1 MAKLKEDKIKE
12 TDLSEYLEKESDF
25 SFEMMVLH
33 MLGEMGFSCEHGGI
47 YEDPFTLKRREFD
60 IRAQYKNENKYFSMA
75 VECKNV
81 RDNFPLLASLVPR
94 REGENFHDLVSWES
108 TSPHGRALAASE
120 KIRKQNSSFYPV
132 GGMVAKKLDQ
142 VGRVLDGKIVGN
154 DSNTFDKL
162 TQAANSAHD
171 LVKNSC
177 LRRGKGFFEFICP
190 VLVVPDDRLW
200 AVEYSTKGDQLGE
213 PKRLTVCSLYLDQ
226 SWEIQNGLTSTSITL
241 SHLDVVTYSH
251 LEKYVKKV
259 FDDVEGVFSGLN
271 K

>member
-1 MAKLKEDKIKE
+1 MAKLREDKIE
-12 TDLSEYLEKESDF
+12 LTDLSEYLEKESDF

-33 MLGEMGFSCEHGGI
+33 RLGEMGFSCEHGGT

-75 VECKNV
+75 AECKNI

-94 REGENFHDLVSWES
+94 REGENFHDLVSYDS
-108 TSPHGRALAASE
+108 TSSHARVLNASD

-142 VGRVLDGKIVGN
+142 VGRALDGKIVGN

-162 TQAANSAHD
+162 TQAVNSGHD
-171 LVKNSC
+171 LVKTSI
-177 LRRGKGFFEFICP
+177 LRRGNLFFEFICP

-200 AVEYSTKGDQLGE
+200 AVKYSTKGDQLGE
-213 PKRLTVCSLYLDQ
+213 PKKLNACSLYLDQ
-226 SWEIQNGLTSTSITL
+226 SWEIQNGLTRTSITL

-251 LEKYVKKV
+251 LEKYVKNI

-271 K
+271 